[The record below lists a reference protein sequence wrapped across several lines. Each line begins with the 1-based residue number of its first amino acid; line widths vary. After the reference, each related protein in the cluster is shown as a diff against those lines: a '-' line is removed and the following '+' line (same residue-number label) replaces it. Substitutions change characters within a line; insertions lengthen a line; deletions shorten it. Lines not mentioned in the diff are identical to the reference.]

1 MDKLQRGLGLAM
13 SLRMMQSTVRSKLS
27 ELDMNVIPFGKPSD
41 NIMMP
46 CH

>member
-1 MDKLQRGLGLAM
+1 MDELQRGLGLAM
-13 SLRMMQSTVRSKLS
+13 SLRVMQSTIRSKLP
-27 ELDMNVIPFGKPSD
+27 ELDMDVIYFGKPSD